1 MRVSERLSVLDA
13 ATENAG
19 LTGLL
24 SPVAAVTFGVI
35 PLEKRRD
42 SLLVA
47 CGETWHPAC
56 RPFVERAVGMPIET
70 VPYKDEVIRH
80 YALKAYLRECTVN
93 HNTFPDVEFINQA
106 ESAEL
111 LMTDK
116 VEHIGEVDCGLPGDK
131 LVLLDVTYAS
141 RLRNLDGGR
150 PAGEFC
156 CGSLELPFQFDG
168 DGVLVYADD
177 LPDDIVLLL
186 RINSFHDAEEPDT
199 EDTFHGV
206 HAVHIAA
213 SNLPYMIH
221 PSEIQITRIAPDGSL
236 TFYLYDRLE
245 TLRPGE
251 TADWSMSYY
260 FLSLGNRHSRHLTL
274 RVQTLALVDRGQ
286 VSLTEEPIEWRDEDL
301 CRWFRLGEEGRL

>member
-13 ATENAG
+13 ATENAD
-19 LTGLL
+19 LIDLL

-56 RPFVERAVGMPIET
+56 KPFVEHAVGLPIET

-80 YALKAYLRECTVN
+80 YALKAYLREYTVN
-93 HNTFPDVEFINQA
+93 HNTFLDVEFINWA
-106 ESAEL
+106 ENAEL

-116 VEHIGEVDCGLPGDK
+116 VEHIGEVDCELPEDK

-156 CGSLELPFQFDG
+156 CGSLELPFRLDG
-168 DGVLVYADD
+168 DEVLVYADD
-177 LPDDIVLLL
+177 LPNDIVLLL
-186 RINSFHDAEEPDT
+186 RINSFHDAEEPDA

-213 SNLPYMIH
+213 NNLPYMIH

-236 TFYLYDRLE
+236 TFYLYDRVE
-245 TLRPGE
+245 TLRPGQ
-251 TADWSMSYY
+251 TANWSLSYY

-274 RVQTLALVDRGQ
+274 RVHALAIVDRAQ
-286 VSLTEEPIEWRDEDL
+286 VSLTEQPIEWQDEDL
-301 CRWFRLGEEGRL
+301 CRWFRLGEGGRL